1 MITDKRVLYFAVD
14 SAGAD
19 EPVLEAVAEAANPW
33 NGWRVP
39 LATFEQFEA
48 YVAAW
53 RALGSAG
60 DWGEV
65 YIDPMDG
72 QLVMT
77 RVGEDPELY
86 DTFPEVILMGQTLY
100 DLSGWCW
107 VAAEK
112 PKGRRGHMRVV
123 K

>member
-1 MITDKRVLYFAVD
+1 MTTERSLYFAID
-14 SAGAD
+14 SAGEN
-19 EPVLEAVAEAANPW
+19 EPVLEAVAEAASPW

-48 YVAAW
+48 FVAAW
-53 RALGSAG
+53 RALDAGG

-65 YIDPMDG
+65 YIDPMDD

-77 RVGEDPELY
+77 REGEEPEFF
-86 DTFPEVILMGQTLY
+86 DTFPEVTLMGRTLY

-107 VAAEK
+107 VPAAK
-112 PKGRRGHMRVV
+112 PKGQRGPLRVV